1 MSAAEAPAATEHTGS
16 FDAETIAAFR
26 AHPDFPRH
34 ALALARVFIDQFAG
48 NRFLNLITN
57 DRGRIMVAQTVLYLH
72 YTRDPGDPA
81 SGLSSSRLKAFCAQ
95 HGICSPGRAAA
106 MLAVMRMSGHVIP
119 APAAKDRRVRLL
131 IPAPKLLDE
140 FLIRWTGYF
149 DALAQMMPQTADI
162 ARAARENDHFA
173 QAFVCELIGQFIAG
187 ERLMDHMPP
196 RLAVFTDA
204 NGGALMFLS
213 LFVAAGSDGPPQGG
227 RHVQLPI
234 SELARRFGVSRAH
247 VKQVL
252 KGAQEKGLLILDD
265 GTGEGIYLTPLFMD
279 HAYQWF
285 AVMFA
290 LELHTGR
297 RALEGA
303 AKAAPRDA

>member
-1 MSAAEAPAATEHTGS
+1 MSAAEATDSARADL

-26 AHPDFPRH
+26 AHADFPRH
-34 ALALARVFIDQFAG
+34 ALTLARMFIDQFAG
-48 NRFLNLITN
+48 NRFLNLIAN
-57 DRGRIMVAQTVLYLH
+57 DRGRIMVAQAVLYLH
-72 YTRDPGDPA
+72 YARDPDDPT

-119 APAAKDRRVRLL
+119 APAVKDRRVHLL
-131 IPAPKLLDE
+131 MPAPKLLDQ
-140 FLIRWTGYF
+140 FLIRWKCYF

-162 ARAARENDHFA
+162 ARAAREDGRFA
-173 QAFVCELIGQFIAG
+173 RAFVCQLIGEYVAG
-187 ERLMDHMPP
+187 ERLMDHMP
-196 RLAVFTDA
+196 RQLSVFTDA

-213 LFVAAGSDGPPQGG
+213 LFVAAGKDGLPNGG
-227 RHVQLPI
+227 QHVQVPI

-247 VKQVL
+247 VRHVL
-252 KGAQEKGLLILDD
+252 KGAEEKRLLTVDD
-265 GTGEGIYLTPLFMD
+265 GTGNGIHLTPLFMD
-279 HAYQWF
+279 AVHQWF

-297 RALEGA
+297 LALEA
-303 AKAAPRDA
+303 VKAAV